1 MTSNPQESPAL
12 HKVGTALR
20 FPVYTHSV
28 KLWSNTE
35 VDTPIVTIVAPLM
48 RTNSLATLR
57 KVWKLQN
64 PKSSHFP
71 IEILESKFCCTF
83 EAWAEANPMLKK
95 ELFDEQQTKAPT
107 ATART

>member
-1 MTSNPQESPAL
+1 MTLNLQESPIL
-12 HKVGTALR
+12 QRVGTALR
-20 FPVYTHSV
+20 CPVYTYTV

-48 RTNSLATLR
+48 RTNSLTTLR

-83 EAWAEANPMLKK
+83 EVWAEANPRLKK
-95 ELFDEQQTKAPT
+95 ELFDGHGTTEA
-107 ATART
+107 